1 MPNRRARRGRAAQQ
15 VPEEPI
21 ERPNRTLLKEFHADL
36 ARRYKRHKT
45 AIECF
50 WRSFDAPQ
58 RATLLR
64 ATRSDGV
71 VLRHPTDTN
80 LDNMCGMVPEC
91 NLRDIAESGPD
102 FFLNLLKH
110 RATTTL
116 FQQYFNGPDG
126 GPGDHAVI
134 TKILRTRYLRHG
146 LQYHTCFTLFVD
158 ENRYGEAFR
167 ITAPP
172 ADMLPGPLTRA
183 IAAGIC
189 VPESLGELILGRQLG
204 ITQLLIM
211 LISGILD
218 QGSKTRA
225 KNEPPAMPDK
235 VASAALAKLTITD
248 EDQSSPPEIV
258 LADLITSTREHK
270 ETLDE
275 LLNLICTEP
284 VVLTHAVDTR
294 FFTQPELLPD
304 EKGVWLPFFTDRYIS
319 GVILETIHI
328 AVQHAAIW
336 DYLCQLLELF
346 DKRATNDE
354 LYRTILLQELASLCD
369 LEFTRAQGLSRRHL
383 QAGSGKR
390 FSKRQPDRHDKAGN
404 ALVSMN
410 CNMKKLAKTDA
421 QLFYMMRLCSPETTP
436 QEAVDWL
443 TKLVQF
449 YDSDPEASNRAIS
462 KEVEGL
468 GELVI
473 ITSFIQDLR
482 SVASLPPLSAKRG
495 RLFLSRLQDLN
506 IEVSQLKGQIDL
518 LEFAAPIRNLLEPG
532 MSEAALKKL
541 DQFVVDKLGTKIG
554 FLYGDMVL
562 ESLAA
567 LEKQYQ
573 VAKAKLDEQRAK
585 AATQHREPQM
595 MDWEPTAAPPPQ
607 EERIK
612 QRKQKEKTRPAHSSV
627 YDITNPQPPTL
638 DNTKST
644 SQTPSPEPIPVSSST
659 AAVFSTFFDRSQSRG
674 SVDWSAFVA
683 AMADLGFSV
692 TPRFGSVYTFTPPAL
707 SKQDSKLGSDVKR
720 PLTFHRPHQS
730 RIEGYSLLIFSR
742 RLKRV
747 YGWGEGTFVVA

>member
-1 MPNRRARRGRAAQQ
+1 MPNRRVRRGRAAQQ
-15 VPEEPI
+15 
-21 ERPNRTLLKEFHADL
+21 
-36 ARRYKRHKT
+36 
-45 AIECF
+45 CF
-50 WRSFDAPQ
+50 WRSFDATQ

-71 VLRHPTDTN
+71 VLRHPTDTSP
-80 LDNMCGMVPEC
+80 DNMCEMVPEC
-91 NLRDIAESGPD
+91 NLRDMAESGPD
-102 FFLNLLKH
+102 FFLDLLKH

-134 TKILRTRYLRHG
+134 IKILRTRNLLHG
-146 LQYHTCFTLFVD
+146 LRYHTCFTLF
-158 ENRYGEAFR
+158 
-167 ITAPP
+167 
-172 ADMLPGPLTRA
+172 
-183 IAAGIC
+183 
-189 VPESLGELILGRQLG
+189 SLGGFILGRQLG

-225 KNEPPAMPDK
+225 KNEPPAIPDK
-235 VASAALAKLTITD
+235 GASAALAKLTITD

-275 LLNLICTEP
+275 LLNLVCTEP
-284 VVLTHAVDTR
+284 VVLAHAVDTR

-319 GVILETIHI
+319 GIILETIHI
-328 AVQHAAIW
+328 AVQHVAIW

-354 LYRTILLQELASLCD
+354 LYHSILLQELASLCD

-410 CNMKKLAKTDA
+410 CNMKKLAKTDT

-436 QEAVDWL
+436 R
-443 TKLVQF
+443 KL
-449 YDSDPEASNRAIS
+449 AIS

-468 GELVI
+468 GELII

-541 DQFVVDKLGTKIG
+541 DQFVIDKLGTKIG
-554 FLYGDMVL
+554 FLYEDMVL

-674 SVDWSAFVA
+674 SVEWSAFVA

-707 SKQDSKLGSDVKR
+707 SKQASKLGSDVKR
-720 PLTFHRPHQS
+720 PLTLHRPHQS